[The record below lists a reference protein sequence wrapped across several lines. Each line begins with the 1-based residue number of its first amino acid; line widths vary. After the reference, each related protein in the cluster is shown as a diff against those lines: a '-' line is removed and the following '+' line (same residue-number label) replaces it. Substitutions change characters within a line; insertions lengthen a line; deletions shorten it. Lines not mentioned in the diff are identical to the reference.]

1 MKKKNFLR
9 GLTSLTALIA
19 AIVLGFSIAAVDN
32 APVINEKLG
41 FETNKLVL
49 KQGLKDTNGDG
60 VIDAQDVEQPTYF
73 RSDFAKDVNN
83 VTDEEKNAKNAA
95 VEAFVETEAEEG
107 AVLLT
112 NKNGALPL
120 EKGAKVSLFGR
131 ATVNAYYK
139 GNSGGGSGGT
149 SVTYLDAMTDPER
162 AGFQVNQTLMKIA
175 L

>member
-60 VIDAQDVEQPTYF
+60 VIDARDVMALYNIIK
-73 RSDFAKDVNN
+73 SDN
-83 VTDEEKNAKNAA
+83 
-95 VEAFVETEAEEG
+95 
-107 AVLLT
+107 
-112 NKNGALPL
+112 
-120 EKGAKVSLFGR
+120 
-131 ATVNAYYK
+131 
-139 GNSGGGSGGT
+139 
-149 SVTYLDAMTDPER
+149 
-162 AGFQVNQTLMKIA
+162 
-175 L
+175 